1 MPPKRPAIPTQAH
14 PARDAS
20 VGSPNGTKS
29 SDLETHS
36 AKMRPSA
43 ETNRKFDQIRAPPDQ
58 AFSNATKNAAL
69 SNNRGWHLPDAK
81 SEKFVPLGGLD
92 PSFAR
97 KRKQSAAPKP
107 QKRLFAPTPG
117 STWHPEK
124 ARARAAMTEADIRAP
139 LLLPFKATQPAKKQ
153 CRHCQRP
160 RCRKAPW
167 LYRHR
172 SRWCRSRNRPQQVC
186 PS

>member
-1 MPPKRPAIPTQAH
+1 MLRSATLTGQNRAIWKRIQPKRGLRQKAA
-14 PARDAS
+14 AS
-20 VGSPNGTKS
+20 STKS
-29 SDLETHS
+29 APS
-36 AKMRPSA
+36 RPGLFQC
-43 ETNRKFDQIRAPPDQ
+43 R
-58 AFSNATKNAAL
+58 KNAAL
-69 SNNRGWHLPDAK
+69 NSSRGRHLPDAK
-81 SEKFVPLGGLD
+81 SDKFVPLGGLD

-97 KRKQSAAPKP
+97 KRKQNAAPKP

-124 ARARAAMTEADIRAP
+124 ARARAAMTEANIRAP

-172 SRWCRSRNRPQQVC
+172 SRWCRSRSRPQQAC